1 MRSTDSIAQL
11 APALVKALG
20 MIEGAAQSGENTHLK
35 SKYATLEDVID
46 ATQAILSECELGLI
60 QIPGAIT
67 GGMLNLET
75 MILHTSG
82 EYIIGDFQMPV
93 GKGDPQSVGSALTY
107 ARRYAQ
113 KAGLNIPDLDDDGQG
128 VKEAKP
134 GKHAKIT
141 PAPDGADWPQ
151 CSGKGTPVAEA
162 KATGLDEKFR
172 AFKTEIEGLL
182 TMVEIGQFRK
192 VRTAEIALMP
202 INWRKALREIADE
215 QIIEIN
221 RQAEQE
227 AA

>member
-1 MRSTDSIAQL
+1 MRSTESIAQL

-35 SKYATLEDVID
+35 SKYATLEDVIE
-46 ATQAILSECELGLI
+46 ATQSILSECDLGLI
-60 QIPGAIT
+60 QIPGAIAD
-67 GGMLNLET
+67 GKLNLET

-128 VKEAKP
+128 VKEGQPAKQ
-134 GKHAKIT
+134 AKIT
-141 PAPDGADWPQ
+141 PAPDGPDWPG
-151 CSGKGTPVAEA
+151 CSGKGTPVQEA
-162 KATGLDEKFR
+162 KENGLADKFR
-172 AFKTEIEGLL
+172 AFKTELEELL
-182 TMVEIGQFRK
+182 TMVEMGQFRK

-202 INWRKALREIADE
+202 INWRKALREIADT

-221 RQAEQE
+221 KQAEQE